1 MSTKPIDF
9 CCTNIVF
16 IHLFIFLLLRSY
28 TNTRAKFFLLLL
40 LLPYTCTI
48 YIMVLKRLKSSILC
62 VQIQKFTTTATA
74 TSTSTKAKE
83 KNPRTN
89 CHTPHCNESKIEGKH
104 KMPTF
109 MLKLLFTFHSTG
121 KKKFV
126 CSMCVFECTSVR
138 ARVILKRFHL
148 RLYVST

>member
-40 LLPYTCTI
+40 LLYTCTICSI

-62 VQIQKFTTTATA
+62 VQIQKFTTTA

-121 KKKFV
+121 KKKICLFDV
-126 CSMCVFECTSVR
+126 CF
-138 ARVILKRFHL
+138 RVYKCASSCDIEKIPFK
-148 RLYVST
+148 VVC